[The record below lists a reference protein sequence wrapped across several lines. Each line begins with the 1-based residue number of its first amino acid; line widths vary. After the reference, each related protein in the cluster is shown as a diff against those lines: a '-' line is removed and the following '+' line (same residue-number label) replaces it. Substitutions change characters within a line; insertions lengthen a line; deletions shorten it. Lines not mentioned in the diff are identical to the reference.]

1 MTTVSVC
8 LSFYTFSAIA
18 RRSKH
23 RSRLPRLRLTRNPND
38 VGNGWS
44 IGTTNIMK
52 LSIILKQQASCIKY
66 PNTPEWCCLL
76 LCTFSVPTRTSV
88 HHIATVYVMTFSF
101 LLPGIALSFAASLHS
116 LLRGADERFIC
127 ERARERMREYLH
139 QWKLIRMWRCG
150 AVAPLLTFHL
160 TFCRQICSRE
170 SERERVSAGE

>member
-1 MTTVSVC
+1 
-8 LSFYTFSAIA
+8 
-18 RRSKH
+18 
-23 RSRLPRLRLTRNPND
+23 
-38 VGNGWS
+38 
-44 IGTTNIMK
+44 MK

-76 LCTFSVPTRTSV
+76 LCTFSVPTRTTV

-101 LLPGIALSFAASLHS
+101 LLPGITLSFAASLHS

-170 SERERVSAGE
+170 SERERVSAGEWEVMLDLAWHADASLPMARISLPVCDNVRRENSTEPSHKLFS